1 MTERDMTGRPDKRRW
16 PNAWSLAMARQFEA
30 ALGGEIPG
38 VLAGPLI
45 EGSETLPL
53 KIGMFEDLLA
63 AYPDADAAALKAAL
77 GRYCRNLAYHEAV
90 RDGEWRHDRH
100 GKRVAELSAGER
112 KNAATSFEA
121 VLRRIRERK
130 AAAAEAEAGSPAR
143 S

>member
-1 MTERDMTGRPDKRRW
+1 MTEDETTGKPDKRRR

-30 ALGGEIPG
+30 ALGGDCPV

-45 EGSETLPL
+45 EGSEILPL
-53 KIGMFEDLLA
+53 RIGMFEELLA

-121 VLRRIRERK
+121 VLRKIRERK
-130 AAAAEAEAGSPAR
+130 AAAAAAEAGSSAT
-143 S
+143 